1 MKANPLIAPIRMG
14 LAITLCTFPSL
25 LTAGEINVTPPPEK
39 AAVVVYRPAKL
50 PGVILQANE
59 AFRVAY
65 DGQWISSVSRGTHFV
80 FYAWPG
86 AHKIEP
92 SLASQRTPDDR
103 YGSSTL
109 NLDVKA
115 GETYYVKA
123 APPDTP
129 SIVAP
134 TSSIAF
140 ALMDKESAQKALAES
155 KPVDWAKDLVEGTLA
170 EVHPLSP
177 QAEGASTECKPVEW
191 SPDVDS
197 LKNMGDKRSSL
208 LKGRVVLRD
217 ESLLL
222 QLQSASDDAA
232 IVGVTIPYADIA
244 TVEVRNKVLNRIVL
258 ITRKNGRLDSF
269 SVTTAGG
276 GRIDRGRTAACGEQL
291 AGKLGS

>member
-1 MKANPLIAPIRMG
+1 MKATLLIARIRMG
-14 LAITLCTFPSL
+14 LALCTFPSL
-25 LTAGEINVTPPPEK
+25 LAAGEVNVIPPLEK

-50 PGVILQANE
+50 PGVILQSNE
-59 AFRVAY
+59 SFRVAY
-65 DGQWISSVSRGTHFV
+65 DGQWISSVSKGAHFV

-92 SLASQRTPDDR
+92 AIASQRTPDDR

-123 APPDTP
+123 APADTP
-129 SIVAP
+129 SIIAP
-134 TSSIAF
+134 SSSITF
-140 ALMDKESAQKALAES
+140 TLMDKESAQKDLAES
-155 KPVDWAKDLVEGTLA
+155 TPVDWAKDLVEGTLA

-177 QAEGASTECKPVEW
+177 QAGGASTECKPVEW

-197 LKNMGDKRSSL
+197 LRDLGDKRSSM
-208 LKGRVVLRD
+208 LKGAVFLRD

-222 QLQSASDDAA
+222 QLKSASDDAT
-232 IVGVTIPYADIA
+232 IVGVTIPYADIT
-244 TVEVRNKVLNRIVL
+244 TVEVKNKVLNRIVL
-258 ITRKNGRLDSF
+258 ITRKTGRLDSF

-276 GRIDRGRTAACGEQL
+276 GRIDRGRTAMCGEQL
-291 AGKLGS
+291 ASKLGS